1 MADCAIIMFDLTAMS
16 TYRNVA
22 KWHRDLVRVCDN
34 IPIVLVGNKVDC
46 KQRQVNARNITFHR
60 KKNLFFFEISAKTNY
75 NFEKPFVS
83 LARRLFHDK
92 SLRLIEEVAVLPP
105 EIAID
110 AQTLAAWQQEAI
122 EAAAVP
128 LDDNDDDNDI

>member
-1 MADCAIIMFDLTAMS
+1 M
-16 TYRNVA
+16 
-22 KWHRDLVRVCDN
+22 
-34 IPIVLVGNKVDC
+34 
-46 KQRQVNARNITFHR
+46 ITFHR

-83 LARRLFHDK
+83 LARRLFQDK